1 MEVGQDFGFSRND
14 LMPVLHRGTGDMDE
28 SELELSDSEL
38 RQKGRDFRQF
48 DVIPFRYDG
57 IGHHD
62 LPPRDEVSD
71 ALDYA
76 YPGARGLDF
85 GVMRARIVAVDRG
98 SEFVRAS
105 LDEGIEI
112 RLVGEFP
119 AVGLNLDAHV
129 TETPRIADQGNEI
142 GMNGWFAPS
151 EHDRAKA
158 FVVFGLEMLRD
169 FFETPLG
176 VMMSLVPL
184 NAKTAQIIACE
195 TYLHVDSLHGDF
207 RKRIRSSGWKI
218 VLRKRGKSS

>member
-1 MEVGQDFGFSRND
+1 MEIWEDFGFFRYD
-14 LMPVLHRGTGDMDE
+14 LMPILHRGTGDMDE

-48 DVIPFRYDG
+48 DVIPFRHDG

-62 LPPRDEVSD
+62 LPSRDEIAD

-76 YPGARGLDF
+76 DPSARGLDF
-85 GVMRARIVAVDRG
+85 GVMGTGIVAVDRR
-98 SEFVRAS
+98 SEFVRTS

-112 RLVGEFP
+112 YLVGKFP
-119 AVGLNLDAHV
+119 AIGLDLDACI
-129 TETPRIADQGNEI
+129 TEIPRIADQRNEI
-142 GMNGWFAPS
+142 RMNGWFATC
-151 EHDRAKA
+151 EHDRTKA

-169 FFETPLG
+169 FFETPLRIM
-176 VMMSLVPL
+176 VALIPL
-184 NAKTAQIIACE
+184 NAKTAQVVACE

-218 VLRKRGKSS
+218 VLRKKGKSS